1 MERELD
7 YLESCIVKM
16 AAKMNDL
23 TLANQ
28 ALSAQVARVQA
39 EKEQLMLDSNQAL
52 DALQNSA
59 EQTIQALKAR
69 NETLLAT
76 IAQSAEE
83 VRALMNRLPTSSSEE
98 PEA

>member
-16 AAKMNDL
+16 ATKIKEL

-28 ALSAQVARVQA
+28 ALNAQVAQAQA
-39 EKEQLMLDSNQAL
+39 EKQQLETDSNQAL
-52 DALQNSA
+52 DDLQQSA
-59 EQTIQALKAR
+59 EQTILALKTHNQA
-69 NETLLAT
+69 LLAT

-83 VRALMNRLPTSSSEE
+83 VRALMHRLPASTPEE
-98 PEA
+98 PQA

>member
-16 AAKMNDL
+16 ATKIKEL

-28 ALSAQVARVQA
+28 ALNAQVAQAQA
-39 EKEQLMLDSNQAL
+39 EKQQLETDSNQAL
-52 DALQNSA
+52 DDLQQSA
-59 EQTIQALKAR
+59 EQTILALKTHNQA
-69 NETLLAT
+69 LLAT

-83 VRALMNRLPTSSSEE
+83 VRALMNRLPASTPEE
-98 PEA
+98 PQA